1 MKIFSIICIVID
13 FDYDDFEGKGIELL
27 IHFSNEYI
35 KFLIHEDI
43 KILRVYPLSNK

>member
-1 MKIFSIICIVID
+1 MKIFSVICKVID
-13 FDYDDFEGKGIELL
+13 FDYDDFESKGIELP

-43 KILRVYPLSNK
+43 KILRV